1 MKKNKIE
8 NFLDKIPLRKPDLKW
23 SCDDNGIVT
32 LEVENKGI
40 ANRIAQK
47 LIKKPKI
54 SYIHLDNIGSFIW
67 NTINGERDLTEIGI
81 LLENQFGEKAN
92 PLYERLAQYFRI
104 LENYGFIIW
113 K

>member
-1 MKKNKIE
+1 MKKNKLE

-23 SCDDNGIVT
+23 SCDDNGIAT